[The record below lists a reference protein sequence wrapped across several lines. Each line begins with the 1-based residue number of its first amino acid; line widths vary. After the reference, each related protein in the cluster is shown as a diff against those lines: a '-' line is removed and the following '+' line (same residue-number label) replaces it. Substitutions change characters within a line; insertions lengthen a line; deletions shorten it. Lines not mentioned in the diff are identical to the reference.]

1 MRTINQDHAITAG
14 TGIAPACAI
23 GVHLD
28 SFHPLDGIIGC
39 KIAHRYLA
47 NASKDL
53 KGANLTKAKYLC
65 YLLFNISFFPS
76 VTRVCL
82 LLFEKLQLKLPT

>member
-53 KGANLTKAKYLC
+53 KGANLKAKGRK
-65 YLLFNISFFPS
+65 SG
-76 VTRVCL
+76 
-82 LLFEKLQLKLPT
+82 KAMLKGPGLSIRSKKKS